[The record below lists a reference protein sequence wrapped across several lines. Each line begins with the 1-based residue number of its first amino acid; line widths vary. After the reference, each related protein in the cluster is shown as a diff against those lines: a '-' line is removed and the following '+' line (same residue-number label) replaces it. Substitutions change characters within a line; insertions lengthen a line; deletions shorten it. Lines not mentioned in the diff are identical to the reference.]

1 MQLFNFQNDEKVNL
15 LPSGGIVNYY
25 GKIFSQ
31 EDSNRYF
38 NLLLNNVRWRN
49 DEAIIFGKK
58 IITKRKVAWY
68 GDENYSYTYSKT
80 TKSALLW
87 TSELLI
93 LKKIVEEKTE
103 EDFNSCLLNL
113 YHNGLE
119 GMSWHSDSEKDLK
132 KDGVIAILSFG
143 AERKFALKSKSHQN
157 KVDLILEHGSLL
169 IMKGKTQTNW
179 LHSVP
184 TMKKIT
190 KERISLT
197 FRNIVRNK

>member
-143 AERKFALKSKSHQN
+143 A
-157 KVDLILEHGSLL
+157 
-169 IMKGKTQTNW
+169 
-179 LHSVP
+179 
-184 TMKKIT
+184 
-190 KERISLT
+190 
-197 FRNIVRNK
+197 